1 MDVTLDVIL
10 TWLAQHY
17 WPLVRVA
24 GMFSTM
30 ALLSGRSIPARIK
43 LIIAVAITLGIAPV
57 LPPVEY
63 KFETVSLLG
72 MMITAQQ
79 VLIGMILGIVST
91 MVVNTFAVA
100 GQILGMQIGLGFAAM
115 VDPSSGQQ
123 VPVVAQFYL
132 MLASLIFLALDGH
145 LMMVRVVVMSFDAI
159 PIGPRG
165 PDADAM
171 FYIATW
177 GGWMFSAGMTFALSA
192 VVSILVM
199 NLAFGVMTRAA
210 PQLNIFSIG
219 FPIKLV
225 SGLLVLWLTIGN
237 FVQHFEAQWDR
248 GLSALCFILSGQC

>member
-1 MDVTLDVIL
+1 MDVTLDTIL

-30 ALLSGRSIPARIK
+30 ALISGRAVPTRLK
-43 LIIAVAITLGIAPV
+43 LAIAVAITLGIAPV
-57 LPPVEY
+57 LPPVTY
-63 KFETVSLLG
+63 TFNTVSLQG
-72 MMITAQQ
+72 MFITAQQ
-79 VLIGMILGIVST
+79 VLIGMVLGIVSS

-115 VDPSSGQQ
+115 VDPGTGQQ
-123 VPVVAQFYL
+123 VPVIAQFYL

-145 LMMVRVVVMSFDAI
+145 LMMVRVVVLSFDAI
-159 PIGPRG
+159 PVGPRG
-165 PDADAM
+165 PDADTL
-171 FYIATW
+171 YHVATW
-177 GGWMFSAGMTFALSA
+177 ASWMFAAGMTFALSA
-192 VVSILVM
+192 VVAILVM

-237 FVQHFEAQWDR
+237 FVQHFEQQWNR
-248 GLSALCFILSGQC
+248 GINTLCFILGGTC

>member
-79 VLIGMILGIVST
+79 VLIGMI
-91 MVVNTFAVA
+91 
-100 GQILGMQIGLGFAAM
+100 QIKRTQM
-115 VDPSSGQQ
+115 
-123 VPVVAQFYL
+123 
-132 MLASLIFLALDGH
+132 AS
-145 LMMVRVVVMSFDAI
+145 I
-159 PIGPRG
+159 P
-165 PDADAM
+165 
-171 FYIATW
+171 
-177 GGWMFSAGMTFALSA
+177 
-192 VVSILVM
+192 
-199 NLAFGVMTRAA
+199 
-210 PQLNIFSIG
+210 
-219 FPIKLV
+219 K
-225 SGLLVLWLTIGN
+225 
-237 FVQHFEAQWDR
+237 
-248 GLSALCFILSGQC
+248 